1 MASSSTVFAPA
12 ALVLLLLLG
21 STSAQL
27 STSFYSSSCPKL
39 FSTVK
44 PVVQSAIS
52 KEKRL
57 GASVLR
63 LFFHDCFVLGCD
75 GSVLLDDTPTFT
87 GEKTAKPNNNSIR
100 GFQVIDQIK
109 TAVEKACPGVVSCA
123 DILAIAA
130 RDSVVIVGSVLLF
143 NLYMLLIFQ
152 WTQVELVLQLGGPHW
167 DVKLGRRDSRRA
179 SLSKANKQIPPPT
192 SSLSNLIS
200 KFSAKGLS
208 AKDMVALSGKDP
220 SYGNAENTYFRCII
234 QSTCQIKRTR

>member
-130 RDSVVIVGSVLLF
+130 RDSVVIVGSAVVQSV
-143 NLYMLLIFQ
+143 YVI
-152 WTQVELVLQLGGPHW
+152 
-167 DVKLGRRDSRRA
+167 KLSMDPSRARLAARRA
-179 SLSKANKQIPPPT
+179 SLGCEAGEEGLQESK
-192 SSLSNLIS
+192 L
-200 KFSAKGLS
+200 
-208 AKDMVALSGKDP
+208 
-220 SYGNAENTYFRCII
+220 I
-234 QSTCQIKRTR
+234 QS